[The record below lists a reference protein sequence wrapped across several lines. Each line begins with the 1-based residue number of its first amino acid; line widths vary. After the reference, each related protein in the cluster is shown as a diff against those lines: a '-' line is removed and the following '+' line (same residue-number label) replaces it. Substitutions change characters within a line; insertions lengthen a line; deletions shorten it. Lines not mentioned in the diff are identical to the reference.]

1 MRRLLA
7 SVPERWLRILLPS
20 LRWRSR
26 VNRTTLKLDLIAGLT
41 GAALMLPQG
50 VAFATIAG
58 MPPQYGLY
66 AGMIPAIIAALFGS
80 SWHLVSGP
88 TTAASVVL
96 FSALSPHAL
105 PGSSEYIQLALTLTL
120 MVGLFQ
126 LVMGLARMG
135 ALVNFISH
143 TVVIGFTA
151 GAALL
156 IAVSQL
162 PHLLGV
168 AIARG
173 GYTYETLLRIGERL
187 PDSNGYTLAVGIV
200 TLLSGLLSK
209 RYWSGVPYMLT
220 AMVAGSVF
228 ALVLDSIVG
237 KATTAISMVGALP
250 AMLPPLSAPEVSFS
264 VIKTLAPAAVAM
276 TLLALTEA
284 VSIARSL
291 AIHSGQKLDGNQ
303 EFIGQGLSNI
313 VASFSSAY
321 VTTGSFNRSAIN
333 YAAGAQT
340 PLSAIFAAVLLM
352 AAVVLIAPLT
362 NYLPTSALAGLLL
375 LVAWSLIDFQHIRKI
390 IRTSRS
396 ETAILASTFITTL
409 LVDLE
414 FAILLGVGLS
424 LFLFVMNS
432 TRPRIHSRIPDRS
445 LPNSKFNTIPG
456 AQECPQLKILRLD
469 GSLYF
474 GSVYHIEKMLSIFRQ
489 REPRQKHLLLVSYSI
504 NQIDISGAEFLN
516 QEATRRR
523 SEGGGLYL
531 YRTKEHVEAFLRRGG
546 YLSHIGEENLFA
558 KKGQAIATIYERLDK
573 SICAQCKRSIF
584 FECHSADT
592 LPQTPTVPAT
602 APQEQAQPASTKPA
616 QPVPIPAPTAPRK
629 A

>member
-1 MRRLLA
+1 M
-7 SVPERWLRILLPS
+7 VFQNHWLRLFLPS

-26 VNRTTLKLDLIAGLT
+26 VNRTTVKHDLIAGLT
-41 GAALMLPQG
+41 GALLMLPQG

-105 PGSSEYIQLALTLTL
+105 PGSMDYVQLALTLTL
-120 MVGLFQ
+120 MVGLLQ
-126 LVMGLARMG
+126 LAMGLARMG

-162 PHLLGV
+162 KHLLGV
-168 AIARG
+168 DIPRG
-173 GYTYETLLRIGERL
+173 GHAYEVLIRIGEHI
-187 PDSNGYTLAVGIV
+187 PEANYFTIAVGLV
-200 TLLSGLLSK
+200 TLFSGILVK
-209 RYWSGVPYMLT
+209 HYWPKIPYML
-220 AMVAGSVF
+220 AALAGGSLF
-228 ALVLDSIVG
+228 ALLLNNMLGAD
-237 KATTAISMVGALP
+237 TTQINTVGALP
-250 AMLPPLSAPEVSFS
+250 AMLPPLSSPELSFS
-264 VIKTLAPAAVAM
+264 LIESMAPAAVAM

-284 VSIARSL
+284 VSIARSI
-291 AIHSGQKLDGNQ
+291 AIKTGQKIDSNQ

-313 VASFSSAY
+313 TASFFSSY
-321 VTTGSFNRSAIN
+321 VCTGSFNRSAIN

-340 PLSAIFAAVLLM
+340 PLAAIFAAVLLM
-352 AAVVLIAPLT
+352 PAVLLIAPLT
-362 NYLPTSALAGLLL
+362 AYLPNSALAGLLF
-375 LVAWSLIDFQHIRKI
+375 LVAWSLIDFHHIRKI
-390 IRTSRS
+390 IRASRS
-396 ETAILASTFITTL
+396 ETGILAATFITTL

-432 TRPRIHSRIPDRS
+432 ARPRMHSRVPDRA
-445 LPNSKFNTIPG
+445 LPRGKFNTIPG
-456 AQECPQLKILRLD
+456 ALECPQLKILRLD

-474 GSVYHIEKMLSIFRQ
+474 GSVYHIEKMLSIFRN

-504 NQIDISGAEFLN
+504 NQIDISGAEFIS
-516 QEATRRR
+516 QEAIRRR
-523 SEGGGLYL
+523 AEGGGLYL
-531 YRTKEHVEAFLRRGG
+531 YRPKEHVEAFLRRGG
-546 YLSHIGEENLFA
+546 YWDAIGEENRFL
-558 KKGQAIATIYERLDK
+558 KKSDAINAIYGKLDK
-573 SICAQCKRSIF
+573 SICAHCERKIF
-584 FECHSADT
+584 FECHTENAPDKTASA
-592 LPQTPTVPAT
+592 TVPEPVAAECT
-602 APQEQAQPASTKPA
+602 PDAYDGRTKPSE
-616 QPVPIPAPTAPRK
+616 VVT
-629 A
+629 

>member
-105 PGSSEYIQLALTLTL
+105 PGSAEYIQLALTLTL

-126 LVMGLARMG
+126 LAMGLARMG

-187 PDSNGYTLAVGIV
+187 PDSNVYTLAVGIV

-209 RYWSGVPYMLT
+209 RYWSGGTLYADRYGDRQCFCPGAGQYRRQRHYRHQYGWRT
-220 AMVAGSVF
+220 ACHA
-228 ALVLDSIVG
+228 
-237 KATTAISMVGALP
+237 ATTIGTTKY
-250 AMLPPLSAPEVSFS
+250 LSA
-264 VIKTLAPAAVAM
+264 
-276 TLLALTEA
+276 
-284 VSIARSL
+284 
-291 AIHSGQKLDGNQ
+291 
-303 EFIGQGLSNI
+303 LSKH
-313 VASFSSAY
+313 
-321 VTTGSFNRSAIN
+321 
-333 YAAGAQT
+333 
-340 PLSAIFAAVLLM
+340 
-352 AAVVLIAPLT
+352 
-362 NYLPTSALAGLLL
+362 
-375 LVAWSLIDFQHIRKI
+375 WH
-390 IRTSRS
+390 
-396 ETAILASTFITTL
+396 
-409 LVDLE
+409 
-414 FAILLGVGLS
+414 
-424 LFLFVMNS
+424 
-432 TRPRIHSRIPDRS
+432 
-445 LPNSKFNTIPG
+445 
-456 AQECPQLKILRLD
+456 
-469 GSLYF
+469 
-474 GSVYHIEKMLSIFRQ
+474 RQ
-489 REPRQKHLLLVSYSI
+489 R
-504 NQIDISGAEFLN
+504 
-516 QEATRRR
+516 
-523 SEGGGLYL
+523 
-531 YRTKEHVEAFLRRGG
+531 
-546 YLSHIGEENLFA
+546 
-558 KKGQAIATIYERLDK
+558 
-573 SICAQCKRSIF
+573 
-584 FECHSADT
+584 
-592 LPQTPTVPAT
+592 
-602 APQEQAQPASTKPA
+602 
-616 QPVPIPAPTAPRK
+616 
-629 A
+629 

>member
-1 MRRLLA
+1 
-7 SVPERWLRILLPS
+7 
-20 LRWRSR
+20 
-26 VNRTTLKLDLIAGLT
+26 
-41 GAALMLPQG
+41 
-50 VAFATIAG
+50 
-58 MPPQYGLY
+58 
-66 AGMIPAIIAALFGS
+66 
-80 SWHLVSGP
+80 
-88 TTAASVVL
+88 
-96 FSALSPHAL
+96 
-105 PGSSEYIQLALTLTL
+105 
-120 MVGLFQ
+120 
-126 LVMGLARMG
+126 
-135 ALVNFISH
+135 
-143 TVVIGFTA
+143 
-151 GAALL
+151 
-156 IAVSQL
+156 
-162 PHLLGV
+162 
-168 AIARG
+168 
-173 GYTYETLLRIGERL
+173 
-187 PDSNGYTLAVGIV
+187 
-200 TLLSGLLSK
+200 
-209 RYWSGVPYMLT
+209 
-220 AMVAGSVF
+220 
-228 ALVLDSIVG
+228 
-237 KATTAISMVGALP
+237 
-250 AMLPPLSAPEVSFS
+250 
-264 VIKTLAPAAVAM
+264 M

-303 EFIGQGLSNI
+303 EFIGQGLANI

-456 AQECPQLKILRLD
+456 ALECPQLKILRLD

-504 NQIDISGAEFLN
+504 NQIDISGAEFLS

-558 KKGQAIATIYERLDK
+558 KKGQVLPQFTKGSTNRFAPNASAVFSSSAILQTRCPGHRLSQLRRHRNKRNLHQQSLLSRSQSGPDRTPQSLSPSPYARHNFPDLPTHGKVFAYPANRPAKIRQSLRALK
-573 SICAQCKRSIF
+573 SIIHTLMSGIF
-584 FECHSADT
+584 GACREQ
-592 LPQTPTVPAT
+592 PPAVT
-602 APQEQAQPASTKPA
+602 RKNRFRYFQIALIKPC
-616 QPVPIPAPTAPRK
+616 
-629 A
+629 